1 MANTPGKIILKLSG
15 VSLILVAGAIL
26 VLHVT
31 DNQELLSG
39 VAAGYG
45 FSLFLFLFGFLSTHW
60 AMKKP
65 LKTLM
70 AIVLGGMILRFALI
84 GAAVF
89 VILKYTEIDILVFIV
104 FFFVFYL
111 IYQFFEIRFISATI
125 SKGKK

>member
-15 VSLILVAGAIL
+15 VSLVLAAGAIL
-26 VLHVT
+26 ALYLT
-31 DNQELLSG
+31 DNRALFSG

-45 FSLFLFLFGFLSTHW
+45 FSLFLFLFGFLSIHW
-60 AMKKP
+60 AFKKP

-70 AIVLGGMILRFALI
+70 GIVLGGMILRFALI
-84 GAAVF
+84 GAAIF
-89 VILKYTEIDILVFIV
+89 VILKFTEIDILIFIV

-111 IYQFFEIRFISATI
+111 VYQFFEIRFISATI